1 MHVWA
6 DATIGASQWKSDAT
20 FLSSDGGEVDP
31 AAQPPVDGSY
41 NSVDPSG
48 LLWSLS
54 HVSGPVDFPGRTVD
68 PIEVDLA
75 VSVGG
80 KEMARAHIKRLV
92 LDPAVDRRSVRED
105 GLVGAFFAPR
115 DQGPHP
121 GVLVLG
127 GSEGGL
133 VEGFAAALARHGF
146 ATLAL
151 GYFMLPGLPNKLVEI
166 PVEMF
171 RRALDWL
178 QVQPQTAAGRPAVV
192 GASKG
197 GEAALLVAATYGDV
211 GAVVGVVPSGVAFM
225 GIGRSPLAQRHSSWT
240 IGGRPV
246 AFVPSRYNAR
256 VIREFASWR
265 PIRLRVFYEAA
276 MTNERA
282 MDAAA
287 FPLERIQGPV
297 LLLSGQND
305 QLWPSADLAERA
317 AARLR
322 AAGHRWPVEHIAY
335 QDCGHAVSLPHTP
348 AVTEVPRAFAGRTL
362 VLGGTRPGVAR
373 AAVDGWRR
381 VIDFLHGAAA

>member
-68 PIEVDLA
+68 PIEIDLA
-75 VSVGG
+75 VSLGG

-121 GVLVLG
+121 GALVLG

-166 PVEMF
+166 
-171 RRALDWL
+171 
-178 QVQPQTAAGRPAVV
+178 
-192 GASKG
+192 
-197 GEAALLVAATYGDV
+197 
-211 GAVVGVVPSGVAFM
+211 
-225 GIGRSPLAQRHSSWT
+225 
-240 IGGRPV
+240 
-246 AFVPSRYNAR
+246 
-256 VIREFASWR
+256 
-265 PIRLRVFYEAA
+265 
-276 MTNERA
+276 
-282 MDAAA
+282 
-287 FPLERIQGPV
+287 
-297 LLLSGQND
+297 
-305 QLWPSADLAERA
+305 
-317 AARLR
+317 
-322 AAGHRWPVEHIAY
+322 
-335 QDCGHAVSLPHTP
+335 
-348 AVTEVPRAFAGRTL
+348 
-362 VLGGTRPGVAR
+362 
-373 AAVDGWRR
+373 
-381 VIDFLHGAAA
+381 